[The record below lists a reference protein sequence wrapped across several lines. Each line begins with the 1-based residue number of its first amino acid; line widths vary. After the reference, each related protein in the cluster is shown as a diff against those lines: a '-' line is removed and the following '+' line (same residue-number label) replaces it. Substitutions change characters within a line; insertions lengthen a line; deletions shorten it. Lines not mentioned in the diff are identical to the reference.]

1 MDSQIEVTVIIPNYN
16 NVKLLDNLLISLK
29 KSDTPFKTVIVDNN
43 SKDNSVELIKQKYPE
58 VNLIENEVNKGFAK
72 AVNQAIRVSDTKY
85 VFLLN
90 NDTTVCSNTI
100 SSLLKT
106 IKRDEKIF
114 SVTSKMIQ
122 YHNKNLIDDAGDEYT
137 LLSWS
142 KKIGYNHDI
151 SEYNEDREVFGACAG
166 AALYNRQYFDI
177 IGLFDEDFESY
188 VEDMDLN
195 FRARIQGY
203 KSYYS
208 SNAIVYHYG
217 SATTGSRY
225 NEFKVK
231 ISARNNIYLIY
242 KNMPLWMK
250 ILNFPFYSLGMI
262 IKYIFFIK
270 KGYGHQYKSGISEG
284 IKTRKDISVTEN
296 KNTRNLLKI
305 ELQMIINTFKYPF

>member
-90 NDTTVCSNTI
+90 NDTTVCPNTI
-100 SSLLKT
+100 SALLKT

-122 YHNKNLIDDAGDEYT
+122 YHDKKLIDDAGDEYT

-195 FRARIQGY
+195 FRARIYGY

-284 IKTRKDISVTEN
+284 IKTRKNLSVIEN

>member
-1 MDSQIEVTVIIPNYN
+1 MEVTVIIPNYN

-90 NDTTVCSNTI
+90 NDTTVCPNTI
-100 SSLLKT
+100 SALLKT

-122 YHNKNLIDDAGDEYT
+122 YHDKNLIDDAGDEYT

>member
-100 SSLLKT
+100 SALLKT

-122 YHNKNLIDDAGDEYT
+122 YHDKNLIDDAGDEYT

-195 FRARIQGY
+195 FRARIYGY

>member
-90 NDTTVCSNTI
+90 NDTTVCPNTI
-100 SSLLKT
+100 SALLKT

-122 YHNKNLIDDAGDEYT
+122 YHDKNLIDDAGDEYT